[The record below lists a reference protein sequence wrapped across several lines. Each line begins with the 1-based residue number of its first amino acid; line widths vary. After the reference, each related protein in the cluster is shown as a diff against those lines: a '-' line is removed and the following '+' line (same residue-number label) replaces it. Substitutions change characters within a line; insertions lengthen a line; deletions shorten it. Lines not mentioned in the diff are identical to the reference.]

1 MLTVLVRVEA
11 EPFGKLTPLQVSSDV
26 DIQLFEQCTCSTYQ
40 SRILLLDC
48 HHR

>member
-26 DIQLFEQCTCSTYQ
+26 DIELFEQCTCCSYR
-40 SRILLLDC
+40 SRTLLLDC
-48 HHR
+48 RHR